1 MDEVVVLSIPQIII
15 TFVAAMGIPSA
26 LTSYMLSRHEK
37 RDEQREKERAKKEKD
52 MDMHQLLLLETINAS
67 LALGEATARAVQ
79 RIPDARCNG
88 DMHAALEYAQ
98 KVKHE
103 QKDFLREQ
111 ALENLHEV
119 P

>member
-1 MDEVVVLSIPQIII
+1 M
-15 TFVAAMGIPSA
+15 
-26 LTSYMLSRHEK
+26 TSYMLSRHEKRLEK

-52 MDMHQLLLLETINAS
+52 MDKHQLLLLETINAS